1 MGKKGVKMKQIS
13 LSMTGYFDK
22 GKKTKREQFLGE
34 MEQVVPW
41 ARLCALIEPH
51 YPKVSQAGG
60 RPPLP
65 LARMLRIY
73 CLQQWYNLSDP
84 GAEEAL
90 YDSITMRQFVGVST
104 DADVIPDETTIL
116 NFRRLLERHKLTEAL
131 LAEINTHLCERGLF
145 VGKGTIVDATIINAP
160 ASTKNAKKKRDPQ
173 MHQTRKGKQWY
184 FGMKVHT
191 GTDTDSGL
199 VHTVRAT
206 AANVADVNM
215 LGELLHGGE
224 ESLHGDSAYHSKAL
238 KEQAEHSGLEF
249 NVNQRGSKNHPLT
262 QRQRARNRRLSRVRA
277 TVEHPFLVVK
287 RLWGHAKV
295 RYRGIKKNLAQ
306 MNMLFALANIYRVRR
321 RLMGHVGAVSV

>member
-1 MGKKGVKMKQIS
+1 MKQAS

-22 GKKTKREQFLGE
+22 GKKTRREVFLAE

-41 ARLCALIEPH
+41 ARLLGLIEPH
-51 YPKVSQAGG
+51 YPKGSRAGG

-65 LARMLRIY
+65 LERMFRVY

-90 YDSITMRQFVGVST
+90 YDSITMRRFAGVVT

-116 NFRRLLERHKLTEAL
+116 NFRRLLERHQLTERL
-131 LAEINTHLCERGLF
+131 LAEINAHLCERGWF

-160 ASTKNAKKKRDPQ
+160 SSTKNAEKKRDPE

-184 FGMKVHT
+184 FGMKLHT
-191 GTDTDSGL
+191 GVDDGFGL
-199 VHTVRAT
+199 VHTVQAT
-206 AANVADVNM
+206 SANVADVNV

-224 ESLHGDSAYHSKAL
+224 ESVHGDSAYHSKAL
-238 KEQAEHSGLEF
+238 KAQAEESGIEF
-249 NVNQRGSKNHPLT
+249 NVNQRGSKHKPLT
-262 QRQRARNRRLSRVRA
+262 QAQRARNRRLSRVRA
-277 TVEHPFLVVK
+277 VVEHPFLVVK

-295 RYRGIKKNLAQ
+295 RYRGIRKNLAQ
-306 MNMLFALANIYRVRR
+306 MYTLFALANLFRVRR
-321 RLMGHVGAVSV
+321 QLMSP

>member
-1 MGKKGVKMKQIS
+1 MKQQS
-13 LSMTGYFDK
+13 LSMTGYYDK
-22 GKKTKREQFLGE
+22 GKKTRRERFLAE
-34 MEQVVPW
+34 MDEVVPW
-41 ARLCALIEPH
+41 GRLCGLIEPH
-51 YPKVSQAGG
+51 YPKGSPAGG

-65 LARMLRIY
+65 LERMLRIY

-90 YDSITMRQFVGVST
+90 YDSITMRRFAGVSS
-104 DADVIPDETTIL
+104 DADVIPDETSIL
-116 NFRRLLERHKLTEAL
+116 NFRRLLEKHELTGRL
-131 LAEINTHLCERGLF
+131 LAQINAHLCERGLF

-160 ASTKNAKKKRDPQ
+160 SSTKNADKERDPE
-173 MHQTRKGKQWY
+173 MHQTRKGQQWY

-199 VHTVRAT
+199 VHTVIAT
-206 AANVADVNM
+206 SANVADVNV
-215 LGELLHGGE
+215 LGELLHGQE

-238 KEQAEHSGLEF
+238 KDEAEAAGIEF
-249 NVNQRGSKNHPLT
+249 NVNQRGSRSHRLT

-306 MNMLFALANIYRVRR
+306 MHTLFALANLYRVRY
-321 RLMGHVGAVSV
+321 RLMRS

>member
-1 MGKKGVKMKQIS
+1 MKQQS

-22 GKKTKREQFLGE
+22 GKKTRREQFLAE
-34 MEQVVPW
+34 MDEVVPW
-41 ARLCALIEPH
+41 RRLCGLIEPH
-51 YPKVSQAGG
+51 YPKGSRAGG

-65 LARMLRIY
+65 LERRLRIY

-90 YDSITMRQFVGVST
+90 YDSITMRQFAGVST
-104 DADVIPDETTIL
+104 DADVIPDETSIL
-116 NFRRLLERHKLTEAL
+116 NFRRLLEKHALTERL
-131 LAEINTHLCERGLF
+131 LAEINAHLCERGLF

-160 ASTKNAKKKRDPQ
+160 SSTKNADNERDPE
-173 MHQTRKGKQWY
+173 MRQTRKGKQWY

-199 VHTVRAT
+199 VHTVIAT
-206 AANVADVNM
+206 SANVADVNV
-215 LGELLHGGE
+215 LGELLHGQE
-224 ESLHGDSAYHSKAL
+224 ESLHADSAYHSKAL
-238 KEQAEHSGLEF
+238 KDAAEAAGIEF
-249 NVNQRGSKNHPLT
+249 NVNQRGTRSRRLT

-306 MNMLFALANIYRVRR
+306 MNTLFALANLYRVRY
-321 RLMGHVGAVSV
+321 RLMRS